1 MMIKFFRH
9 IRQSL
14 IEENRMG
21 KYFKYAI
28 GEIILVV
35 IGILIALQVNNSNEN
50 RKKRVRERI
59 FLEQLYDDFKLNQ
72 TAINSY
78 KNLYDINEKH
88 IDVILK
94 HTGPEA
100 EIPSA
105 AVFDSIQ
112 SLNSPRVELLYSSNE
127 RQAGVG
133 FDLLSNNILKQTIKQ
148 FPIVYNFYHID
159 ETELNELLLQQRKVH
174 QKYIPLIANMTSRYQ
189 QQHFKV
195 DTIGLLRDMQFQN
208 ITVDRLWVSNSARR
222 KFSQIEQY
230 NDSIVKL
237 IEIELKQY
245 D

>member
-1 MMIKFFRH
+1 MIKFFRH
-9 IRQSL
+9 IRRAFLADSKF
-14 IEENRMG
+14 N
-21 KYFKYAI
+21 KYLLYAV

-72 TAINSY
+72 TAIKSY

-88 IDVILK
+88 IDVILR
-94 HTGPEA
+94 HTGPRA
-100 EIPSA
+100 VAPSIE
-105 AVFDSIQ
+105 VFDSIQ

-127 RQAGVG
+127 RQAGLS
-133 FDLLSNNILKQTIKQ
+133 FDLLSNNNLKQTIKQ

-159 ETELNELLLQQRKVH
+159 ETELNELLLQQRKIH
-174 QKYIPLIANMTSRYQ
+174 QKYIPLIANMTSRYKQ
-189 QQHFKV
+189 EHYKV

-208 ITVDRLWVSNSARR
+208 ITVDRLWVSNAASRN
-222 KFSQIEQY
+222 FIQVEQY

-237 IEIELKQY
+237 IEIELKKH